1 MKIELDIGK
10 DFPEITGS
18 NADEFAKELLKIEE
32 SDYKEVVLDFSST
45 RAISSMAMGSL
56 FATYQKLAS
65 QNRKIRV
72 VNPNESITRL
82 LKLVNMHDL
91 LAE

>member
-1 MKIELDIGK
+1 MKIKLDIGK
-10 DFPEITGS
+10 DFPEITGG
-18 NADEFAKELLKIEE
+18 NADDFAKELLKIEE
-32 SDYKEVVLDFSST
+32 SDYQEVVLDFTDT

-65 QNRKIRV
+65 QNRTIKI
-72 VNPNESITRL
+72 VNPNESIARL

-91 LAE
+91 LSE

>member
-18 NADEFAKELLKIEE
+18 NADDFAKELLKIEE
-32 SDYKEVVLDFSST
+32 SDYREVVLDFSST

-65 QNRKIRV
+65 QDRSMKI
-72 VNPNESITRL
+72 VNPNENISRL
-82 LKLVNMHDL
+82 LKLVNMQDL
-91 LAE
+91 LK

>member
-1 MKIELDIGK
+1 MKIELDIGR
-10 DFPEITGS
+10 DFPEITGG
-18 NADEFAKELLKIEE
+18 NADEFARELLKIEE
-32 SDYKEVVLDFSST
+32 SDYKEVVLDFGAT

-65 QNRKIRV
+65 QNRTMKI
-72 VNPNESITRL
+72 VNPNENISRL

-91 LAE
+91 LQ